1 MGACTARGLGLL
13 LGILHWA
20 LRSGCAITPAHP
32 DAYSFAVMGDTPYSA
47 VEERRMM
54 WMIDDLN
61 QLDLDFVVAELGEI
75 FFSNRSSLGV
85 RKFMLDRSFLR
96 AR

>member
-1 MGACTARGLGLL
+1 M
-13 LGILHWA
+13 
-20 LRSGCAITPAHP
+20 SGCAITPAHP
-32 DAYSFAVMGDTPYSA
+32 DACSFAVMGDTPYSA
-47 VEERRMM
+47 IEERRMM

-61 QLDLDFVVAELGEI
+61 QLDLAFVVADLGDI
-75 FFSNRSSLGV
+75 FFSNRPSLGV